1 MGVTLL
7 SLAVS
12 IFGVAAHRATPP
24 LPLQE
29 QQPRDS
35 GCLVYTNKQYG
46 FTFCL
51 PQSWAGF
58 VVDTSRWDGR
68 VLVGDSA
75 RPPQVLH
82 GPELFIRHPLWTADH
97 PRQDIPIL
105 IFTHAQW
112 RLVERQALA
121 VSAAPIGPSE
131 LGRNT
136 SFVFALPPRYDFALL
151 TGWREVRDV
160 LEHHPLHPL

>member
-1 MGVTLL
+1 MGATLL
-7 SLAVS
+7 SLALS
-12 IFGVAAHRATPP
+12 IFGVAPRPAPSP
-24 LPLQE
+24 LPPHGHR
-29 QQPRDS
+29 PRDS
-35 GCLVYTNKQYG
+35 RCVVYTNTRYG
-46 FTFCL
+46 FRFCL

-58 VVDTSRWDGR
+58 TVDTSRWDGR
-68 VLVGDSA
+68 VLVGGSA

-112 RLVERQALA
+112 RLVERQAVA

-136 SFVFALPPRYDFALL
+136 SFVFALPPRYDFAFL
-151 TGWREVRDV
+151 TGWQEVRDI
-160 LEHHPLHPL
+160 LDGHPIQPL